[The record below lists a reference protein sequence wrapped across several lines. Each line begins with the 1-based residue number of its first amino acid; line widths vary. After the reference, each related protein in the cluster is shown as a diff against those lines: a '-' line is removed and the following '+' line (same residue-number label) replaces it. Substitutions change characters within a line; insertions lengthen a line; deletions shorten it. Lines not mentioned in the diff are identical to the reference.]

1 MDLTGIL
8 RLQGSHTDRRPCI
21 SWLFYFIWFIY
32 LFVLVS
38 CIISEIC
45 VIIIVSGERG
55 WWQLLSSFVAPP
67 VAAGPHLGRG
77 PPSEVNAL
85 ALRFPSSPSQSFI
98 VVIFSWFVSWRAPLT
113 DVRRSV
119 VSTGRL
125 VLSQQLFSLLVFSNA
140 VTTSSC
146 CSRGGPSLGRPPPMP
161 FMSLLESLNNVS
173 GFQHV
178 VICLDPP
185 NHFFIQH
192 LSEVHNLSNK
202 SSMCLFFILQLVS

>member
-1 MDLTGIL
+1 MHYFRNLCHNNSVRWK
-8 RLQGSHTDRRPCI
+8 RL
-21 SWLFYFIWFIY
+21 
-32 LFVLVS
+32 
-38 CIISEIC
+38 
-45 VIIIVSGERG
+45 
-55 WWQLLSSFVAPP
+55 
-67 VAAGPHLGRG
+67 VAAVILLRCSSCCSGSSSWQRTSFWGKCFS
-77 PPSEVNAL
+77 PSIS
-85 ALRFPSSPSQSFI
+85 RSSPSQSFI

-113 DVRRSV
+113 DVWRSV

-178 VICLDPP
+178 VICLDPQ